1 MNPLILRKKCR
12 RETNGFER
20 SLDLQL
26 LTQVKERCKAAQERC
41 KAAQERLAHT
51 LHGPVSTQDD
61 IWALVYEDLPA
72 LLNNLEGPR

>member
-1 MNPLILRKKCR
+1 MNPLILRKKFR
-12 RETNGFER
+12 RETDGFEG

-26 LTQVKERCKAAQERC
+26 LTQVKEGC

-51 LHGPVSTQDD
+51 LHGPVSTQHD

-72 LLNNLEGPR
+72 LLHNLEAPR